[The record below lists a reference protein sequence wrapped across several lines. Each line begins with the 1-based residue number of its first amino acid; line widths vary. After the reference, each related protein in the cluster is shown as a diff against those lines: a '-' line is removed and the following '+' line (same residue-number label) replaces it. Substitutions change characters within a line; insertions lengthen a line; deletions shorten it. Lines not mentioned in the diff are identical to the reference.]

1 MARKR
6 LKFGPLGPARHQNVE
21 NDISDLILGSWGP
34 GEAILGPKIGPQNH
48 QKIMKNPLYVGVPK
62 KGSEEP
68 LGIPRAA

>member
-34 GEAILGPKIGPQNH
+34 GEAILGPKMGPQH
-48 QKIMKNPLYVGVPK
+48 PQKIMKNALIYGSHKYVF
-62 KGSEEP
+62 
-68 LGIPRAA
+68 